1 MKFMNLKFYNFKPR
15 KNLYDGKENGFYDF
29 SEKIHIPYLNVEIEF
44 RNINATPL
52 WDVDNSLKKEIV
64 SNISGVR
71 TLTFHD
77 DPEPSYKYNNL
88 DVYIYS
94 CFLENKNVH
103 IVLAQG
109 ERQPARYKIILLGSV
124 IVG

>member
-15 KNLYDGKENGFYDF
+15 KTLYDGKENGFYDF
-29 SEKIHIPYLNVEIEF
+29 SEKIYIPYLNVEVLF
-44 RNINATPL
+44 RNINAIPL
-52 WDVDNSLKKEIV
+52 WDIDDSLKKEIV
-64 SNISGVR
+64 SNISGIR
-71 TLTFHD
+71 ALKFHD

-103 IVLAQG
+103 VVLAQG
-109 ERQPARYKIILLGSV
+109 ESQPARYKIILLGL
-124 IVG
+124 ITVG